1 MNWDAIG
8 ATAEIIGAIGVILSL
23 IYLAIQIRANSDN
36 ISQNTKA
43 ILANTEISSNDQ
55 ILEIYKPQIESAE
68 VAALARKGHAGIDEL
83 DDTERH
89 RYSMLVRGIFETH
102 QTYFVQQKR
111 GTTGPEIW
119 EFHSRS
125 FDNFCTFPGIITWWE
140 KHKAT
145 FDPEYAKYINAKIPC
160 DS

>member
-1 MNWDAIG
+1 MNWDAAG
-8 ATAEIIGAIGVILSL
+8 AIAEIIGAIGVILSL
-23 IYLAIQIRANSDN
+23 IYLAKQIRANSDN

-43 ILANTEISSNDQ
+43 LLANTETSSTDQ
-55 ILEIYKPQIESAE
+55 VLEIYKSQIESAE

-102 QTYFVQQKR
+102 QTYFVQHQR
-111 GTTGPEIW
+111 GSTGVEIW
-119 EFHSRS
+119 GFYSRS
-125 FDNFCTFPGIITWWE
+125 FDHLCAFPGVITWWE
-140 KHKAT
+140 HHKES
-145 FDPEYAKYINAKIPC
+145 FDPEYVKYINAKIPS